1 MTDRTLPE
9 CLHDWAED
17 RRRPLVLLV
26 GILLLL
32 LAGCASEPAKT
43 SLFQACI
50 FGKWESLDQ
59 IKAVCGKH
67 ESEACT
73 INGQFIVTRHPVD
86 WNDTRAL
93 FALGHEVAHVLKL
106 NLGGHQ

>member
-1 MTDRTLPE
+1 MTDRTLPKALAE
-9 CLHDWAED
+9 FCED
-17 RRRPLVLLV
+17 RRRPLGLLI

-43 SLFQACI
+43 GLFQACI
-50 FGKWESLDQ
+50 YGKWESPEQ
-59 IKAVCGKH
+59 IKAVCGKN

-73 INGQFIVTRHPVD
+73 INGQFIVTHHPVD